1 MALRT
6 QTKQFVDLAHELEDI
21 CVNDVFL
28 SLAEETNNEQDA
40 DNKYTH
46 SDVLSYVSDV
56 EYAIILN
63 YTNMDSLGKEA
74 VCSQSS
80 KQIDQEVI
88 EAPVP
93 WMFYPGIVLEFIV
106 YTLYVI
112 TRNLE
117 IST

>member
-6 QTKQFVDLAHELEDI
+6 QTKQFVDLAHELEEI

-28 SLAEETNNEQDA
+28 PLAEETNNELDA
-40 DNKYTH
+40 DDKYNH

-56 EYAIILN
+56 EYSIILN

-93 WMFYPGIVLEFIV
+93 
-106 YTLYVI
+106 
-112 TRNLE
+112 
-117 IST
+117 

>member
-6 QTKQFVDLAHELEDI
+6 QTKQFVDLAQELEEI

-28 SLAEETNNEQDA
+28 PLAEETSNGQDA
-40 DNKYTH
+40 DDKNNR
-46 SDVLSYVSDV
+46 SDVLSFVSDV

-93 WMFYPGIVLEFIV
+93 
-106 YTLYVI
+106 
-112 TRNLE
+112 
-117 IST
+117 